1 MKQPAIAFI
10 LGGAVGTMLG
20 LALGFFIFPFVFP
33 PPKALEPPPPP
44 PSLTAEAQPLA
55 SGFFIQ
61 ADPDNNIPYGR
72 GRVTV
77 YDTTLRLEADF
88 VVSPGPGYHVYLVM
102 AEEVRGPDDMAQGNF
117 VDLGKLRAFKGSQ
130 NYAIPEDVYPEE
142 YSSVV
147 IWSKQSGILISPAN
161 LDFGG

>member
-1 MKQPAIAFI
+1 MKQSAIAFV

-20 LALGFFIFPFVFP
+20 VALGFFIFPFVFP
-33 PPKALEPPPPP
+33 PPEAFEPLPAPV
-44 PSLTAEAQPLA
+44 SLATEAQPLA
-55 SGFFIQ
+55 SGSFIH
-61 ADPDNNIPYGR
+61 ANPEDAIHYGR

-88 VVSPGPGYHVYLVM
+88 VVGPGPDYHVYLVM
-102 AEEVRGPDDMAQGNF
+102 AEDVRGPEDMAQGNF

-142 YSSVV
+142 YGSVV